1 MEEELKNPLEK
12 ANRRRELGEI
22 PNSPLALAL
31 EQAEKAELDSLNV
44 RIQAKRLSQ
53 TRVERD
59 ALKPRIVNGRG
70 RLW

>member
-1 MEEELKNPLEK
+1 MEEKLKNPLEK

-59 ALKPRIVNGRG
+59 ALKPRIVNGGG